1 MRIFLLIFSLM
12 ASGVF
17 ADADFNAANK
27 LYESGKY
34 TESAAAY
41 NTIIG
46 DGNQSAEVY
55 YNLGNSYFKE
65 KKLGLAIL
73 SYEKALKI
81 SPRDADIKYNLDF
94 ARSFIKETA
103 VADAASKIINSIYY
117 YLTINELSVL
127 LSLVF
132 IMLMGL
138 IIYRIFRKNE
148 LSYWLTF
155 SFSILF
161 GILFVFSSLRILENE
176 NTKTAIVISASVE
189 AKAAPIETT
198 PASFTI
204 PEGKKLYIINT
215 RQDWVEVLL
224 KAENIK
230 GWIKK
235 DTISEI

>member
-81 SPRDADIKYNLDF
+81 SPRDPDIKYNLDF

-103 VADAASKIINSIYY
+103 VADAASKFLSSLYN
-117 YLTINELSVL
+117 YLTLNELCVILSVVFFL
-127 LSLVF
+127 LMALV
-132 IMLMGL
+132 
-138 IIYRIFRKNE
+138 IYRRF
-148 LSYWLTF
+148 
-155 SFSILF
+155 
-161 GILFVFSSLRILENE
+161 
-176 NTKTAIVISASVE
+176 
-189 AKAAPIETT
+189 
-198 PASFTI
+198 
-204 PEGKKLYIINT
+204 
-215 RQDWVEVLL
+215 
-224 KAENIK
+224 
-230 GWIKK
+230 KK
-235 DTISEI
+235 D